1 VAGVPAE
8 NIRFRVAIHETAD
21 VAAAV
26 AWWAAFVGVAPETFQ
41 RSTIKRH
48 VPTTVRHNT
57 GEGYRGCLVVSVL
70 KGREVYWLIEG
81 IVLAT
86 MRGSGGKRRRLMR
99 RGSIR

>member
-1 VAGVPAE
+1 MPAQ

-21 VAAAV
+21 VESAV
-26 AWWAAFVGVAPETFQ
+26 AWWARFVGVAPENFQ

-48 VPTTVRHNT
+48 TPTTARHNT

-70 KGREVYWLIEG
+70 RGRELYWLIEG

-86 MRGSGGKRRRLMR
+86 IRESGGN
-99 RGSIR
+99 GVAS